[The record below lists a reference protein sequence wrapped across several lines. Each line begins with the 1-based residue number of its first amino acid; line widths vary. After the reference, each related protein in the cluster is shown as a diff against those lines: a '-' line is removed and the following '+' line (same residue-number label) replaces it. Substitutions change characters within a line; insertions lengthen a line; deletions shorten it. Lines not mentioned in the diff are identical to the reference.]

1 MIILLFF
8 GILISGAI
16 FLVLSVCIIELCADI
31 IVLFIKSFGVV
42 YTIKSIKND
51 SGNIC
56 NELYVNDRFK
66 CDINDSELHLKLLL
80 YIDKIVIGKQV
91 FEVLVDDKRKVF
103 VKFENRQFEITDT
116 PIHIDSLINKCIEL
130 FSPVFEKNMKQ
141 IKGIKDIA
149 NNGIIVP

>member
-66 CDINDSELHLKLLL
+66 CDINDSELHLKLGS
-80 YIDKIVIGKQV
+80 V
-91 FEVLVDDKRKVF
+91 
-103 VKFENRQFEITDT
+103 TT
-116 PIHIDSLINKCIEL
+116 
-130 FSPVFEKNMKQ
+130 
-141 IKGIKDIA
+141 
-149 NNGIIVP
+149 NG